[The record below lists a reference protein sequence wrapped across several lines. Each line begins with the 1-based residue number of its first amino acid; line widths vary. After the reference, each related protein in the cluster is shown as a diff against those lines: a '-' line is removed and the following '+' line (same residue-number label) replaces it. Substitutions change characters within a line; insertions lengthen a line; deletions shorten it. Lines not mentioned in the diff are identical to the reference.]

1 MCMCVTTSEL
11 GVLLSMRS
19 DLYERHV
26 RLGRVAICKG
36 GFDWRAATEVLNE
49 VLISAG
55 RQDGP
60 RIESIH
66 KYL

>member
-26 RLGRVAICKG
+26 RLGRVK
-36 GFDWRAATEVLNE
+36 RSMPESR
-49 VLISAG
+49 SARVALTG
-55 RQDGP
+55 ERLQ
-60 RIESIH
+60 RCLTR
-66 KYL
+66 Y